1 MAERIKGFSI
11 ELSLD
16 SMKVDSGLKDL
27 RSSMRLMNS
36 EMRRNMS
43 QFDYDEK
50 SLKKYGVQLDGLK
63 KKYEAQK
70 IVVESA
76 RKEYEK
82 MTEKYGENSRQAQN
96 AAANYNQEAA
106 SLNNLERHIGSVTK
120 EMEAFRREQAI
131 QSSAIWKTGDALESF
146 GDGLNKISVKARD
159 WGRTLTRRITMPVLG
174 VISAAGGI
182 TAAFGWKRLVGLDS
196 AQAQLKGLGYS
207 TKDVGRISEQVT
219 TAIEGGMTTM
229 AEGTAVAA
237 GAMAAGVKEGKE
249 LEQYIKLVGD
259 AAVGANRPVDE
270 MAQIFNKVQGQGK
283 LMTREL
289 NQIELSMPGFAQS
302 MSDNL
307 GVSQEEFR
315 EMVTAGE
322 ISSKKFLDVMDDFAG
337 GMAEAYADSWQG
349 MVANTKAYIG
359 IIGENLLGGV
369 FEKSKESIRE
379 FIDIISSESVQK
391 RAAEIGETIGE
402 VFSEMIEKVK
412 NAIKWFRD
420 LDEGQQKLILKLG
433 AFVVALGPL
442 LTGLG
447 VFGGALSKIS
457 SGLGFLLKKIAPI
470 FVPLKKVGAVAGG
483 TGKSVGILSR
493 VIGGLTN
500 PIGLTIT
507 FITALVASFVAAY
520 KKSEPLRSALE
531 KTGNMLKSIYSNIK
545 DALPWVDNFKMSTDD
560 LKESFGWLL
569 TALKSVGNFLAKTW
583 GSILTLAVNK
593 FNLFLRVFDVAT
605 ENLGVLVSAWK
616 KLFSGDFKGAF
627 QDFGE
632 GIENIFFG
640 IVNILGEMIAPV
652 KEKALEIGKII
663 VVSIV
668 DKVKELS
675 GEIKDKLLNKAG
687 EFAEW
692 SSVIIGNLK
701 NGLIEK
707 SVDIVN
713 WAKGLPDKIKQELF
727 KRANIFGEWLKDQH
741 EENKEF
747 YSALPKQIGGWLS
760 DKKESIINGL
770 KSWGTG
776 FSSFFTDTK
785 DKIIGKSKELGTN
798 FGKSIKNQ
806 KDKIIDGFK
815 TWGSNIGGWFVETKD
830 NVIEG
835 AKNLATNFGKT
846 IINAKDRVVTAFNS
860 WLKNIKKWFKGIGKK
875 TNSKEAG
882 KEIIDQVKEGAEDK
896 KDDFMGR
903 IGEII
908 LDGLKNLLMIA
919 GVIALSVGRELIKRV
934 AGGMDEAKG
943 FVSQAASDL
952 WKKTQS
958 IFSKKTFEIVES
970 FKKSFVGR
978 IIVNVINFALDFRK
992 KISDMLQKT
1001 KTNFHEKINEI
1012 YTNLKN
1018 SFVGRIITNII
1029 NFSKNFR
1036 ERMSKMWSG
1045 LQNTFTNYIT
1055 NIRNSISNS
1064 FVGRMISS
1072 ITTLKNRFIGLAKD
1086 MWGGV
1091 RKQFNN
1097 IVSGAKG
1104 LPKRIGDGI
1113 RNARDKATSGMK
1125 SVGNSIIRWAGT
1137 PFNKVVDGVN
1147 WITGKLGVKAK
1158 VPTWNYP
1165 QYAKGTKGHP
1175 EDGPAIVG
1183 DKFGR
1188 ELIKF
1193 PDGKVVLSPD
1203 TDTLINLPKGTEV
1216 IPNRITEKILKA
1228 DVPHY
1233 SEGTGG
1239 PLRGLAG
1246 AAGKMLGQGARKT
1259 KDVVSDIWNYASNPG
1274 KLLNM
1279 VMDKISII
1287 KDKAQIPTRIV
1298 TSGFDYLK
1306 KKPLEFIKKAFSE
1319 SGGGGKP
1326 AFGWPVT
1333 SPFGYRVHPI
1343 TGARKLHG
1351 GTDFGAPMGSPVPS
1365 TTGGTVSYAGGGW
1378 NGGFGNLVKVRQ
1390 GMWEMFYAHLSSI
1403 LVRAGQ
1409 SIKKGDILGRVGS
1422 TGASTGPHLHYE
1434 TRKNGARVNPMSLKG
1449 FKTGGVIKSQML
1461 AMLGEEGE
1469 EIVIPTA
1476 KNRRTDAMK
1485 LLALAAKK
1493 IGADG
1498 GSYSRTGSIGSGGDD
1513 GFKELL
1519 KATVE
1524 QNEYLREMVELLMKL
1539 LDKDLEAVL
1548 AFEPVYS
1555 AIKKRMNQDNYSRH
1569 KQKRGR

>member
-36 EMRRNMS
+36 EMRSNMS
-43 QFDYDEK
+43 QFDYGEK

-82 MTEKYGENSRQAQN
+82 MAEKYGENSRQAQN
-96 AAANYNQEAA
+96 AAAKYNQEAA

-120 EMEAFRREQAI
+120 EMEAFRREQEI
-131 QSSAIWKTGDALESF
+131 QSSAIFKTGDALEAF
-146 GDGLNKISVKARD
+146 GDGLGKISSQARD

-196 AQAQLKGLGYS
+196 AQAQLKGLGYN
-207 TKDVGRISEQVT
+207 TEEVGRISDQVT

-229 AEGTAVAA
+229 AEGTEVAA
-237 GAMAAGVKEGKE
+237 GAMAAGVKEGKD
-249 LEQYIKLVGD
+249 LERYIKLVGD
-259 AAVGANRPVDE
+259 AAVGSNRPVGE
-270 MAQIFNKVQGQGK
+270 MAQIFNRVQGSGK
-283 LMTREL
+283 LMTQEL
-289 NQIELSMPGFAQS
+289 NMIEMGMPGFAQAMADS
-302 MSDNL
+302 L
-307 GVSQEEFR
+307 GVPQDEFR
-315 EMVTAGE
+315 KMVTAGE
-322 ISSKKFLDVMDDFAG
+322 ISSKEFMDVMDDFAG

-379 FIDIISSESVQK
+379 FIDIISSESVQEK
-391 RAAEIGETIGE
+391 AAEIGENVGE
-402 VFSEMIEKVK
+402 AFSGMVDKVK
-412 NAIKWFRD
+412 DAIKWFRD
-420 LDEGQQKLILKLG
+420 LDEGQQKLILKAG

-447 VFGGALSKIS
+447 LFGGFVAKIS
-457 SGLGFLLKKIAPI
+457 SGLGKFFKVLAPI
-470 FVPLKKVGAVAGG
+470 FVPLKNVGAAAGG
-483 TGKSVGILSR
+483 AGKSVGILGR

-500 PIGLTIT
+500 PIGIAITI
-507 FITALVASFVAAY
+507 ITA
-520 KKSEPLRSALE
+520 
-531 KTGNMLKSIYSNIK
+531 I
-545 DALPWVDNFKMSTDD
+545 
-560 LKESFGWLL
+560 
-569 TALKSVGNFLAKTW
+569 
-583 GSILTLAVNK
+583 
-593 FNLFLRVFDVAT
+593 
-605 ENLGVLVSAWK
+605 
-616 KLFSGDFKGAF
+616 
-627 QDFGE
+627 
-632 GIENIFFG
+632 
-640 IVNILGEMIAPV
+640 
-652 KEKALEIGKII
+652 
-663 VVSIV
+663 
-668 DKVKELS
+668 
-675 GEIKDKLLNKAG
+675 
-687 EFAEW
+687 
-692 SSVIIGNLK
+692 
-701 NGLIEK
+701 
-707 SVDIVN
+707 
-713 WAKGLPDKIKQELF
+713 
-727 KRANIFGEWLKDQH
+727 
-741 EENKEF
+741 
-747 YSALPKQIGGWLS
+747 
-760 DKKESIINGL
+760 
-770 KSWGTG
+770 
-776 FSSFFTDTK
+776 
-785 DKIIGKSKELGTN
+785 
-798 FGKSIKNQ
+798 
-806 KDKIIDGFK
+806 
-815 TWGSNIGGWFVETKD
+815 
-830 NVIEG
+830 
-835 AKNLATNFGKT
+835 
-846 IINAKDRVVTAFNS
+846 VTAFTLAYKNS
-860 WLKNIKKWFKGIGKK
+860 ETFREGIKKLGSRIKDVFFKIVDWMTPGLDAIKDFFSEIKEKFNVFSQEDGPQLSEAFKKMIDIAISMWDKLEAVIDFLMPYIESFIKQTWSGIKDIITGALDIILGAAKVFSGVFTGDWSKMWEGVLQIGKGLMKIIWGFIK
-875 TNSKEAG
+875 T
-882 KEIIDQVKEGAEDK
+882 
-896 KDDFMGR
+896 
-903 IGEII
+903 
-908 LDGLKNLLMIA
+908 
-919 GVIALSVGRELIKRV
+919 
-934 AGGMDEAKG
+934 
-943 FVSQAASDL
+943 
-952 WKKTQS
+952 
-958 IFSKKTFEIVES
+958 S
-970 FKKSFVGR
+970 FF
-978 IIVNVINFALDFRK
+978 
-992 KISDMLQKT
+992 
-1001 KTNFHEKINEI
+1001 
-1012 YTNLKN
+1012 
-1018 SFVGRIITNII
+1018 GRIITAAIEFAKGFIERIRNMWNGIKNAFTTFIVNIYNGFKASFI
-1029 NFSKNFR
+1029 GRIISSVIDFALNFR
-1036 ERMSKMWSG
+1036 ERISKMWSS
-1045 LQNTFTNYIT
+1045 LKNTFTSYIT
-1055 NIRNSISNS
+1055 NIRNSIANS

-1072 ITTLKNRFIGLAKD
+1072 VTTLKDRFIGLAKD

-1091 RKQFNN
+1091 RNQFNN
-1097 IVSGAKG
+1097 IVKGAKG

-1113 RNARDKATSGMK
+1113 RNAKDKAISGMK
-1125 SVGNSIIRWAGT
+1125 SVGNSLIKWAYT
-1137 PFNKVVDGVN
+1137 PFNKVIGGVN
-1147 WITGKLGVKAK
+1147 KITGKLGAGKTIDPLT
-1158 VPTWNYP
+1158 VPQLY
-1165 QYAKGTKGHP
+1165 KGTKNHEG
-1175 EDGPAIVG
+1175 GPAIVG

-1188 ELIKF
+1188 ELIRF
-1193 PDGKVVLSPD
+1193 PNGKITISPD
-1203 TDTLINLPKGTEV
+1203 TDTLMDLPKGTEV
-1216 IPNRITEKILKA
+1216 VPNRLTEKLLKS

-1233 SEGTGG
+1233 ANGTGG
-1239 PLRGLAG
+1239 PISDIVGGVGKALGKG
-1246 AAGKMLGQGARKT
+1246 AKKT
-1259 KDVVSDIWNYASNPG
+1259 KDVLSDVWQYASNPG
-1274 KLLNM
+1274 KLLDL
-1279 VMDKISII
+1279 VMSKISIT
-1287 KDKAQIPTRIV
+1287 KSLAEIPRTV
-1298 TSGFDYLK
+1298 AGAGLDYVKGL
-1306 KKPLEFIKKAFSE
+1306 PLEFIKKAFSE

-1449 FKTGGVIKSQML
+1449 FKTGGVIKSQMM

-1498 GSYSRTGSIGSGGDD
+1498 GSYSRPGSIGSGGND

-1548 AFEPVYS
+1548 AFEPVYT